1 MLSVLDQIAQGRLVS
16 PRSHRSLRVEGE
28 WLVSEEGEA
37 FPFLG
42 GVPRLLPDAAR
53 QQAYRAEAEG
63 RMIAEYAGA
72 PARRSL
78 LRRVDA
84 LLASASDHRSADSIA
99 AFDRVARRG
108 EGGGLCLSIGGGPRR
123 IDPRLVN
130 LNLDAFENV
139 DVVADAYALPYA
151 DDSVDA
157 IHCEAVLE
165 HLEHPEN
172 AVREMFRVLPRGG
185 EVFAA
190 TPFLQAFHAY
200 PNHFQNFTLEGHDRL
215 FRRHGFEVLAS
226 GACVGPT
233 FALTDLAIRY
243 VRDVLPAGRLGRA
256 LAKIAGIGALL
267 VRPLDRRLLRR
278 PQAHFLA
285 STVYAHLV
293 KP

>member
-1 MLSVLDQIAQGRLVS
+1 MLPITDQIAQGRLVS
-16 PRSHRSLRVEGE
+16 PRTRRPLHVEGD
-28 WLVSEEGEA
+28 WLVDDDGER

-42 GVPRLLPDAAR
+42 GVPRLLSDAVR
-53 QQAYRAEAEG
+53 QEEYRREAEG
-63 RMIAEYAGA
+63 RMVAEYTASRARGRLLQRLDAFLSAGG
-72 PARRSL
+72 
-78 LRRVDA
+78 
-84 LLASASDHRSADSIA
+84 DHRGAAAIA
-99 AFDRVARRG
+99 AFEAVARRG
-108 EGGGLCLSIGGGPRR
+108 EGGGLCLSIGGGPMR

-130 LNLDAFENV
+130 LNLDAFQNV

-151 DDSVDA
+151 DGGVDA

-165 HLEHPEN
+165 HLELPEA
-172 AVREMFRVLPRGG
+172 AVREMFRVLPSGG
-185 EVFAA
+185 EVFAS

-200 PNHFQNFTLEGHDRL
+200 PNHFQNFTLEGHNRL
-215 FRRHGFEVLAS
+215 FIRQGFEVISS

-243 VRDVLPAGRLGRA
+243 LREVLPGGRLGRA
-256 LAKIAGIGALL
+256 LAKLAGVGARF